1 MSNTYRFIILVFVAV
16 FGMASHAANF
26 SKNSLSYLQNSGS
39 FAKYTLSPTNSG
51 SISFPNTGWQ
61 VVGGAIASGMSLP
74 IVKNQL
80 ITLPVNGSLPAT
92 LKLLVPHKSVA
103 RALVNPWSF
112 IAPIVLQQTLG
123 VLADAA
129 CVRIAGGQMVNSNG
143 LWEECRIVTVADK
156 PTLQFLWSEWPDK
169 LAPTANEACALK
181 HPANKN
187 SGGWISTTA
196 FAVPSGIENIFHC
209 MNYYYHETQSPSTTP
224 SQVGQINAVYR
235 CPDGSVPPNNDKNAT
250 CSESNKK
257 IWEPTTTENVIAKFD
272 QELQKNP
279 NLSSSAFANLYSEGV
294 EFPDVGSESITG
306 PSSVPVSQ
314 AVTVVKT
321 NPDGSTTTSQ
331 EQYVRNYTYAGDTVT
346 HVSTTTVNVSN
357 NSVTNSPT
365 TTTTTV
371 PSELQEIKVCGVP
384 GSPACKIDES
394 GTPSAD
400 SQDQTQIDS
409 VFQPVK
415 TCLENPLSC
424 LPSMPDLSWT
434 FNVPSS
440 CTAIPV
446 NGYGS
451 YISEINICPFQ
462 SVFHDLMSMIW
473 AAVGVFAAAKMLFR
487 DSAGSA

>member
-1 MSNTYRFIILVFVAV
+1 MSNTIRFFIFVFVAV
-16 FGMASHAANF
+16 FGMVSHAANF

-74 IVKNQL
+74 IAKNQL

-112 IAPIVLQQTLG
+112 IAPLVLEETLG
-123 VLADAA
+123 ALAEAA
-129 CVRIAGGQMVNSNG
+129 CVRLAGGIMVNTNG
-143 LWEECRIVTVADK
+143 LWEECSIQKVVEKPVLKYIYSEYPEKLTSTADG
-156 PTLQFLWSEWPDK
+156 
-169 LAPTANEACALK
+169 ACSLK
-181 HPANKN
+181 YPAGRDSYGWINTPLYAVDSGIDTIFNCMQSYYHESNPANK
-187 SGGWISTTA
+187 TT
-196 FAVPSGIENIFHC
+196 
-209 MNYYYHETQSPSTTP
+209 TQA
-224 SQVGQINAVYR
+224 GQIKSAYR
-235 CPDGSVPPNNDKNAT
+235 CPNGSVPPNNDPKANCNEREIKSWAAT
-250 CSESNKK
+250 TPEVAISK
-257 IWEPTTTENVIAKFD
+257 ID
-272 QELQKNP
+272 QEFQKSP
-279 NLSSSAFANLYSEGV
+279 NLSSSVFSDLYSEGV
-294 EFPDVGSESITG
+294 VFSDVGSESITG
-306 PSSVPVSQ
+306 PASVPVPQ
-314 AVTVVKT
+314 IVTVVKT
-321 NPDGSTTTSQ
+321 NSDGSTTTSQ